1 MPYIISDF
9 QQLLFNELHCKVF
22 RLHQVFQQN
31 NNNTN
36 NINNNPSCP
45 CIKMEKSSGWID
57 ISLHV
62 SCFND
67 DLLEQLTKCHVG
79 FKMLTMNVCCP
90 TVADDMVLLALSV
103 VGLLCLLCICYAYS
117 CKWRYE
123 YSASKCSVIVYN
135 ENKYDYKKL
144 KKKMAFW

>member
-1 MPYIISDF
+1 M
-9 QQLLFNELHCKVF
+9 K
-22 RLHQVFQQN
+22 
-31 NNNTN
+31 
-36 NINNNPSCP
+36 SCVLY
-45 CIKMEKSSGWID
+45 KGQKSSYFNILQGSRQGGM
-57 ISLHV
+57 ISPFMFLRY
-62 SCFND
+62 ND

-135 ENKYDYKKL
+135 ENKYDYMKSKRIWHFGNDIIKEDENYKHLGIINNKYLSKKVNI
-144 KKKMAFW
+144 